1 MDTPLPDLPVHSVAA
16 ISTMSCCIPW
26 SQERLVKL
34 QAFKK
39 EKAFKTFAVN
49 RVCSSSPLQTQK
61 SHLPSSKWDGSWDQ
75 DPLVHKRDQNQLP
88 WFQKSLLSLVR
99 TSGMWFCSSYVTGTM
114 VSEAA
119 CALGPYSSKSKA
131 VLWQKGGEK
140 NLNSSR
146 PHLLCCFSV
155 LIWPQQG

>member
-1 MDTPLPDLPVHSVAA
+1 MDTPLPDLPVHGVTA

-26 SQERLVKL
+26 SHERLVKL
-34 QAFKK
+34 QALKK

-119 CALGPYSSKSKA
+119 CVWAPTAAKAKQYSGKKEGKKT
-131 VLWQKGGEK
+131 WIPQGHI
-140 NLNSSR
+140 SSVVF
-146 PHLLCCFSV
+146 LS
-155 LIWPQQG
+155 

>member
-1 MDTPLPDLPVHSVAA
+1 MDIPLPDLPVHSVTA

-26 SQERLVKL
+26 SHERLVKL

-39 EKAFKTFAVN
+39 EKAFKTFVVN

-61 SHLPSSKWDGSWDQ
+61 SHLPSSKWDGSRDQ

-99 TSGMWFCSSYVTGTM
+99 TSGMWFCFSYVTGTM

-119 CALGPYSSKSKA
+119 CVWAPTAAKAKQYSGKKEGKKT
-131 VLWQKGGEK
+131 WIPQGHI
-140 NLNSSR
+140 SSVVF
-146 PHLLCCFSV
+146 LS
-155 LIWPQQG
+155 